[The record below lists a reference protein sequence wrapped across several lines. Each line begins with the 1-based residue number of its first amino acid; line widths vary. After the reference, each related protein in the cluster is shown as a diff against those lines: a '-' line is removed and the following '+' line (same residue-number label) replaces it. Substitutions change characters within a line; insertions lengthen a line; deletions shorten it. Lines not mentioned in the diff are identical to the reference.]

1 MRMNDSLTDLVSLNK
16 EGIAVTTSLILAKGL
31 KRRHSDV
38 LRSIDCLTRDICGRE
53 GDYILSH
60 YSSNGKKY
68 RIYEIT
74 KDGLTLFHV
83 RNPKTF
89 GIFMERVLGGKN
101 VQIDQPSP
109 GNPDSLNLLMVNQ
122 LKWSTK
128 IGGRWSDDPFCP
140 LLPEVHAF
148 LLYFKKIPRFNF
160 VALRR
165 SFLVCNPDFLFSHVY
180 DNTRKMPVIR

>member
-89 GIFMERVLGGKN
+89 GIFMERVLGEYEPCILSSIIDKAKLTEDAIISLAT
-101 VQIDQPSP
+101 QIIDNRFRS
-109 GNPDSLNLLMVNQ
+109 G
-122 LKWSTK
+122 
-128 IGGRWSDDPFCP
+128 
-140 LLPEVHAF
+140 
-148 LLYFKKIPRFNF
+148 YFQSI
-160 VALRR
+160 LR
-165 SFLVCNPDFLFSHVY
+165 
-180 DNTRKMPVIR
+180 